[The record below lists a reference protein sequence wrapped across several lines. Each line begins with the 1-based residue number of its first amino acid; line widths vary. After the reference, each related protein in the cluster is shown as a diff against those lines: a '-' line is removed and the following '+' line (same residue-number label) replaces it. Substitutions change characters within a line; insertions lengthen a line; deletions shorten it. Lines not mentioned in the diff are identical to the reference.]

1 MTLRRLRV
9 TVPQARRIAAALALV
24 VAWQAVAMA
33 QSPSYTTRPRSNGG
47 RAAGF
52 GSLSPGRAPSRPTT
66 GGTQAARG
74 GAMNGAMGG
83 AAPAPRGGAPR
94 PAIGSAAPS
103 TPFKGNGSAAR
114 AGAPRASGPGM
125 QVFSAEQLKAGSGQ
139 PVGVR
144 RQR

>member
-66 GGTQAARG
+66 GGSQAAR
-74 GAMNGAMGG
+74 G

-114 AGAPRASGPGM
+114 SSAPRASGPGM
-125 QVFSAEQLKAGSGQ
+125 QVFSAEQLKAGKGQ
-139 PVGVR
+139 PLGVGGR
-144 RQR
+144 R